1 MEEDLTLE
9 SKITA
14 IEVKLDAIY
23 ESVEKTRKYFLW
35 AFIITLGAIL
45 IPLLLFPLVVPFFL
59 SSISL
64 PAGF

>member
-9 SKITA
+9 SKVTA

-35 AFIITLGAIL
+35 AFIITAGAIL
-45 IPLLLFPLVVPFFL
+45 IPLLLFPLIVPFLL
-59 SSISL
+59 SSIAFPGS
-64 PAGF
+64 F